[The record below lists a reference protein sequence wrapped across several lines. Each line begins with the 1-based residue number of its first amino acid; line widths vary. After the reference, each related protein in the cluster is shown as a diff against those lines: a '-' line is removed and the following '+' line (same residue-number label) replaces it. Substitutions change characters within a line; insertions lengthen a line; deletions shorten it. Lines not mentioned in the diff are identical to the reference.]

1 MTYTA
6 SLQGLTIGQGTVYPW
21 AAWPSGIFDTPT
33 STPSDVPRAN
43 QQGVFAQSEW
53 MNGRLVVFDFW
64 VIADSI
70 SQAEQL
76 IQVAKAAFAPTPND
90 DPVTLTLEMTNTP
103 TAYVLFGKPRGVVSS
118 PANMLRRGK
127 MRVRAEFLATDP
139 RLYASTATV
148 ISTGVATSVGG
159 LTFPASAP
167 FVFGSA
173 GTGGVLDAT
182 NTGTFETPY
191 SLLFTGPL
199 TAPAVSHL
207 AQSRTLN
214 LSGASLAAG
223 ETLVVDST
231 SKTVLLSGTAS
242 RYSWLANTS
251 QWFTLAPGANSLRF
265 TAASGTGTCQI
276 SYRNAWI

>member
-6 SLQGLTIGQGTVYPW
+6 SLQGFTIGQGTVYPW
-21 AAWPSGIFDTPT
+21 AAWPSGVFDTPV
-33 STPSDVPRAN
+33 SNPSDVPRAN

-64 VIADSI
+64 VIADNI
-70 SQAEQL
+70 AQAEQL

-90 DPVTLTLEMTNTP
+90 DVVTLTLEVTNAP
-103 TAYVLFGKPRGVVSS
+103 TAYVLFGKPRGVTSA

-127 MRVRAEFLATDP
+127 MRMRAEFFATDP
-139 RLYASTATV
+139 RLYANVETTA
-148 ISTGVATSVGG
+148 STGVATAVGG
-159 LTFPASAP
+159 LTFPALAP
-167 FVFGSA
+167 FVFGTA
-173 GTGGVLDAT
+173 GTGGILNAT
-182 NTGTFETPY
+182 NAGTFETPY

-199 TAPAVSHL
+199 VAPAVSHEV
-207 AQSRTLN
+207 QSRTLS
-214 LSGASLAAG
+214 LSGATLAAG
-223 ETLVVDST
+223 ETLVVNST

-251 QWFTLAPGANSLRF
+251 QWFTLTPGVNSLRF